1 MFKIMLETREQE
13 RQEMDSKR
21 YVAGEIILYPEIFLT
36 DSMQRSDFTQEL
48 INNSRHN
55 WMEF

>member
-21 YVAGEIILYPEIFLT
+21 YVAGEIIFHPEIFLT